1 MTPIIRR
8 FVMKMFS
15 KDRGSGITQLPNQMQ
30 TGFQESIIT
39 EKLVRNGYD
48 PKVIKDES
56 ELKIIL
62 NRIDATVKQSK
73 EQKEKA
79 MKQLA
84 TIMDMKGRKIKPGAK
99 IMGGEEVIETEAEIL
114 ERLKRGNKETVE
126 RIKEK
131 KLTESFDP
139 DMDDAID
146 NVSPGFSGDMKVD
159 AELVAEELAGRAG
172 KVYDDLDIRERMTF
186 YDKAYKGLSEKRFDP
201 GSGITKATRAK
212 PIEARVN
219 ISEYIKDGKPD
230 DDKLN
235 ALVDRDMILKE
246 EADSLATKGENYERF
261 QQISAERKNIME
273 IIEDVRKMFPEDMAQ
288 GGRAGFM
295 AGGMGRRAFL
305 KLMGMGGAGIAALKT
320 GLINVFRPR
329 SQAAQEV
336 VEIVAKSDA
345 TGMPEHFMPLVNKI
359 MNEGKLVKESDR
371 IQTYKHPTR
380 KDIDL
385 EYELDSGSIGVRFD
399 TDQGMKADYYL
410 RKAVPDEGNPRGF
423 GDEFIEGEIK
433 YTMGDGDTYYKGFE
447 EGIDTGTSNL
457 DEFVGIPKKSA
468 SGAKVTLRES
478 GDDFAS
484 GGIARMLG
492 E

>member
-8 FVMKMFS
+8 FVIKLLS
-15 KDRGSGITQLPNQMQ
+15 KDQGSGITKLPGQMQ
-30 TGFQESIIT
+30 TGFQESMVT

-48 PKVIKDES
+48 PRAIKNET
-56 ELKIIL
+56 ELKVIL
-62 NRIDATVKQSK
+62 NRIDATAKQSK

-99 IMGGEEVIETEAEIL
+99 IMGGEEVVETEAEIL

-146 NVSPGFSGDMKVD
+146 NVSPGFSGDIKID
-159 AELVAEELAGRAG
+159 ADLVAEELAGKAG

-186 YDKAYKGLSEKRFDP
+186 YDKAYKGLSEKRFD
-201 GSGITKATRAK
+201 
-212 PIEARVN
+212 
-219 ISEYIKDGKPD
+219 KPD
-230 DDKLN
+230 PDD
-235 ALVDRDMILKE
+235 
-246 EADSLATKGENYERF
+246 F
-261 QQISAERKNIME
+261 
-273 IIEDVRKMFPEDMAQ
+273 AQ

-305 KLMGMGGAGIAALKT
+305 KLMAAGGAGIAGLKS
-320 GLINVFRPR
+320 GLINIFKPR
-329 SQAAQEV
+329 SQAVTEV
-336 VEIVAKSDA
+336 VETVAQSNA
-345 TGMPEHFMPLVNKI
+345 MGMPEHFMPLVNKI
-359 MNEGKLVKESDR
+359 MKEGKLIKESDR

-380 KDIDL
+380 KDL
-385 EYELDSGSIGVRFD
+385 ELDYELDTQSVGVRFD
-399 TDQGMKADYYL
+399 NDQGLPADYYL
-410 RKAVPDEGNPRGF
+410 KKSPPDEGAPRG
-423 GDEFIEGEIK
+423 GIDEFFDGEMVYRATPDGS
-433 YTMGDGDTYYKGFE
+433 YTKGFE
-447 EGIDTGTSNL
+447 EGISGGTSNL
-457 DEFVGIPKKSA
+457 DEFVGIKKSV
-468 SGAKVTLRES
+468 KQ
-478 GDDFAS
+478 DFAS

>member
-1 MTPIIRR
+1 
-8 FVMKMFS
+8 MKMFS

-84 TIMDMKGRKIKPGAK
+84 TIMDMKGRKIKPGAR
-99 IMGGEEVIETEAEIL
+99 IMGGEEVVETEAEIL

-139 DMDDAID
+139 DLDEAID
-146 NVSPGFSGDMKVD
+146 NASPGFANDMKYD
-159 AELVAEELAGRAG
+159 AQLVAEDLAERMG
-172 KVYDDLDIRERMTF
+172 KSFDDLSQKEQIDL
-186 YDKAYKGLSEKRFDP
+186 YDRAYQGLSEKKFDMP
-201 GSGITKATRAK
+201 
-212 PIEARVN
+212 
-219 ISEYIKDGKPD
+219 DPD
-230 DDKLN
+230 DF
-235 ALVDRDMILKE
+235 
-246 EADSLATKGENYERF
+246 AT
-261 QQISAERKNIME
+261 
-273 IIEDVRKMFPEDMAQ
+273 

-305 KLMGMGGAGIAALKT
+305 KMMAAGGAGIAGLKS
-320 GLINVFRPR
+320 GLINIFKPR
-329 SQAAQEV
+329 SQAVTEV
-336 VEIVAKSDA
+336 VETVAKSDA

-399 TDQGMKADYYL
+399 TDQGMPADYYL
-410 RKAVPDEGNPRGF
+410 KKGVPDEGNPRGG
-423 GDEFIEGEIK
+423 GDEFIEGEMK
-433 YTMGDGDTYYKGFE
+433 YTMGDGDEYYKGFE
-447 EGIDTGTSNL
+447 EGIESGTTNL
-457 DEFVGIPKKSA
+457 DEFVGIKKNV
-468 SGAKVTLRES
+468 KQ
-478 GDDFAS
+478 DFAS
-484 GGIARMLG
+484 GGLAHMLG